1 MREIGTRYDFK
12 GSNCSIE
19 RSNETLTIKADD
31 DLKLKQVQE
40 VLRVY
45 LARRKVEAQAGA
57 VPQFAGY
64 VESAAPRTIPVFSI
78 RRV

>member
-1 MREIGTRYDFK
+1 M
-12 GSNCSIE
+12 N
-19 RSNETLTIKADD
+19 L
-31 DLKLKQVQE
+31 DLSRIAKPA
-40 VLRVY
+40 VLE
-45 LARRKVEAQAGA
+45 LPEAEARRRVEDQARA